1 MGIDGGGIRGRKII
15 VNKLILEPAYG
26 MNFQSK
32 DDEAGKGALHTEE
45 RMRRWELGNQMQ
57 AAGRKENSEQ
67 SQWSKSC
74 YLINNYKAQLLY

>member
-1 MGIDGGGIRGRKII
+1 MGIDGGGIRGRKIII

-45 RMRRWELGNQMQ
+45 RMRR
-57 AAGRKENSEQ
+57 
-67 SQWSKSC
+67 
-74 YLINNYKAQLLY
+74 